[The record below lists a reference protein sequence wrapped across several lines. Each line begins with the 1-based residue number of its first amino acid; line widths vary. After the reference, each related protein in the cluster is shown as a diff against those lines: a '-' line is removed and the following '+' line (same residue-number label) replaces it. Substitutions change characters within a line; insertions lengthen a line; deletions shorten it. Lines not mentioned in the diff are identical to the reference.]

1 MRFRLVSEQK
11 KDLGTGFSV
20 LAARKMERELKNERG
35 ASGGGGRGRGGRKR
49 PFFPTP
55 SSLFH
60 SRHFSRGL

>member
-35 ASGGGGRGRGGRKR
+35 ASGGGGGEG
-49 PFFPTP
+49 
-55 SSLFH
+55 
-60 SRHFSRGL
+60 